1 MVNRAKSCA
10 HGADT
15 ATREGDHKEVD
26 KPVNWVISGGR
37 KCPRAGGAEP
47 GGTGE
52 EHSRP
57 GRGNVSVQGQ
67 GEPER
72 EEGSMGSRVGVVRI
86 DARFTRPPF

>member
-1 MVNRAKSCA
+1 MVSKAKSCV

-15 ATREGDHKEVD
+15 ATREGDNKEVD
-26 KPVNWVISGGR
+26 KSVNRVISDGR

-57 GRGNVSVQGQ
+57 GSGDVSVQGQ

-86 DARFTRPPF
+86 DARLTRPPF